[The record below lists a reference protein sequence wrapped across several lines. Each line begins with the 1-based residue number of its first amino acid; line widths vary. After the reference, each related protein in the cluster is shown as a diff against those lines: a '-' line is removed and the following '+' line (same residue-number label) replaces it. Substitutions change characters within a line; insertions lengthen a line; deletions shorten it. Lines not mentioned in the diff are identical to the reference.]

1 MEIGYCS
8 RNGVEQTNE
17 DLKNPGRENEPG
29 SSILQ
34 KFRQPLAPATF
45 SLSAGSARQPHCLAF
60 LSAVRAGGF
69 CRTIRKPL

>member
-34 KFRQPLAPATF
+34 TIPPA
-45 SLSAGSARQPHCLAF
+45 SRSCNLLSAGSARQPHCPAF

-69 CRTIRKPL
+69 CRTIRKPI